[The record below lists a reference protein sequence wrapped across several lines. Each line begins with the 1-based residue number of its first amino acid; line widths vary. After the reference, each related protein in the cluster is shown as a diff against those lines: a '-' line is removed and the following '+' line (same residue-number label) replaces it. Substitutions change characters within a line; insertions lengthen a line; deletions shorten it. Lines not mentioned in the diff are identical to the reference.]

1 MAINSST
8 NIENIA
14 MTNIREALEEDF
26 DQIWEI
32 FHQIVSAGETY
43 AIPRNSSK
51 IEAYKIWIERPQ
63 KTFVCVENEN
73 IVGTYYLKKNHEG
86 GGGHVC
92 NCGYMVAIE
101 SEGKGLGSMMCE
113 HSQIIAK
120 ELGYKAM
127 QFNLV
132 LVSNKKAVSL
142 WTKLGFDMVGKI
154 PKAFDHPKIGYVD
167 ALVMHKWL

>member
-1 MAINSST
+1 MEGNSP
-8 NIENIA
+8 NNLENIFMA
-14 MTNIREALEEDF
+14 YIREALEKDF

-32 FHQIVSAGETY
+32 FHQIVSAGETFAIHRY
-43 AIPRNSSK
+43 ANK
-51 IEAYKIWIERPQ
+51 KKAHHIWIEQPQ
-63 KTFVCVENEN
+63 KTYVCEKNKK
-73 IVGTYYLKKNHEG
+73 ILGTYYLKKNHG
-86 GGGHVC
+86 GGGCHVC
-92 NCGYMVAIE
+92 NCGYMVDMKA
-101 SEGKGLGSMMCE
+101 EGKGLGTMMCE
-113 HSQIIAK
+113 HSQKIAK

-142 WTKLGFDMVGKI
+142 WTKLGFDTVGKI